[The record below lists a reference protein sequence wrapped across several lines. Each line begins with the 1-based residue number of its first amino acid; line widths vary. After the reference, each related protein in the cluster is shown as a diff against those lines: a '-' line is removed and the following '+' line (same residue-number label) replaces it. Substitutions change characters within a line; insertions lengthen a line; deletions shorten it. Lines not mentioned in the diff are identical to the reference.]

1 MLKWRVG
8 IKKTNELLRKL
19 INAARRRQSRL
30 FLKPDFEMGNRKR
43 TSLKCT
49 LKQRPDRILYS
60 KNKT

>member
-30 FLKPDFEMGNRKR
+30 CLKPEFEMENRKR
-43 TSLKCT
+43 TSLNCT
-49 LKQRPDRILYS
+49 LKQRRDRILYS